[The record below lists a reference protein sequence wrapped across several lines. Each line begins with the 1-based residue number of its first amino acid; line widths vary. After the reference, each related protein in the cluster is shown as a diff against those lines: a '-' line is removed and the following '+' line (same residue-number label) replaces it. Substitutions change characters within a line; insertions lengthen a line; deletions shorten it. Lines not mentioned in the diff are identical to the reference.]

1 MPLEQLK
8 DLCLRISDSV
18 TAHGQLKV
26 EINNFWTGHEVN
38 LEVNKQ
44 DLKINS

>member
-8 DLCLRISDSV
+8 NLWLRISGSV

-26 EINNFWTGHEVN
+26 EINNFGTGHEVN

-44 DLKINS
+44 DLEINS